1 MKKGFTMIE
10 ILAVFTITAVIL
22 LITVP
27 LITGTLKKSS
37 EGEYNTFKETIFLA
51 AEAYINDG
59 AVEVTKDNTEETPAV
74 ITISELVSSGFL
86 KSTLKNPKT
95 KQTVLESEE
104 CETIVKVWR
113 DDENVLNYEI
123 EEPAECEQ

>member
-10 ILAVFTITAVIL
+10 ILAVFTVTAIIL

-27 LITGTLKKSS
+27 LVTGMLKKGNDS
-37 EGEYNTFKETIFLA
+37 EYNSFEDTVFIA

-59 AVEVTKDNTEETPAV
+59 SLIEVNNTEEEPAT
-74 ITISELVSSGFL
+74 ITIGELISSGYL
-86 KSTLKNPKT
+86 KSTVKNPHNK
-95 KQTVLESEE
+95 KSVLEPVNQK
-104 CETIVKVWR
+104 IIIKVWR

-123 EEPAECEQ
+123 EED